1 MRGRAVEFMRD
12 MRKDRLCAVA
22 FAFAVGVAWVVAV
35 VVVVAASSR
44 FSACSWPAS
53 GVVGF
58 CNGMTLNRG
67 RRCIYAGVGVS
78 IAEGARD
85 DGAEEGGAGDAC
97 LL

>member
-35 VVVVAASSR
+35 VVAASSR
-44 FSACSWPAS
+44 SSCAS
-53 GVVGF
+53 EGVSVGF
-58 CNGMTLNRG
+58 CSGMTLNLG

-78 IAEGARD
+78 IADGAGD

-97 LL
+97 LLL